1 MLGGCRQIT
10 RPGLAH
16 VRTGWGGSS
25 VFTLPASIFADSI
38 KAPVWAEALWMEKRV
53 SSEACARVGQISEG
67 VAGR

>member
-1 MLGGCRQIT
+1 M
-10 RPGLAH
+10 
-16 VRTGWGGSS
+16 RTGWGGSS